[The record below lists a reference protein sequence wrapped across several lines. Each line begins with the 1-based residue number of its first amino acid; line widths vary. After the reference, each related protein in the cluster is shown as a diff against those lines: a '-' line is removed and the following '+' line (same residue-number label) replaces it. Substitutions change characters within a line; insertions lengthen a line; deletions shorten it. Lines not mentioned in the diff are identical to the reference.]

1 MLVLAVAA
9 GCSGSLSRRN
19 SSMRVRIASKSS
31 AARDRGIEPPQPGLT
46 CVGAARQSLNTALLQ
61 AQHEFEVLH
70 RRARGA
76 LAQIVEPR
84 DQHRLMSLLV
94 GVDIEFEP
102 VGVIGR
108 LRFELAVRYGL
119 GNADII
125 A

>member
-31 AARDRGIEPPQPGLT
+31 AARDRGIKPPQPGLT
-46 CVGAARQSLNTALLQ
+46 CVGAARQSLNTGLLQ
-61 AQHEFEVLH
+61 AQHQFEVLP

-76 LAQIVEPR
+76 LAKIVEPR
-84 DQHRLMSLLV
+84 HQHRLMPLV
-94 GVDIEFEP
+94 VGMDVEFEP
-102 VGVIGR
+102 IGVVER
-108 LRFELAVRYGL
+108 LRLELAVRYGL

-125 A
+125 